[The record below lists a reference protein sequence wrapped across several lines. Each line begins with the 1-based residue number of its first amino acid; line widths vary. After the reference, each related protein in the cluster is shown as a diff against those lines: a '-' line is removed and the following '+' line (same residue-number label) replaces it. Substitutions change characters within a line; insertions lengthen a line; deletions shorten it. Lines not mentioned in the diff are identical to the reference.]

1 MSTARTLRALAFTV
15 SIVLGGPALAHD
27 PAPSATMSIDDVSAN
42 AAAAA
47 AVVDA
52 FHSALEHGDTDGA
65 LALLADDVLI
75 FESGE
80 AERSKAEYAEHHLAA
95 DAAFSA
101 AVPDTRSRRVARA
114 EADSAWVA
122 SEGRTT
128 GQFNG
133 RPVDSA
139 SVETM
144 VLRRETDGWRITHI
158 HWSSHAVR

>member
-1 MSTARTLRALAFTV
+1 MTTAKTLLALAFSV
-15 SIVLGGPALAHD
+15 SVFSVGSAFAHD
-27 PAPSATMSIDDVSAN
+27 PIQTAATSVEDVPTD

-47 AVVDA
+47 NAVDA
-52 FHSALEHGDTDGA
+52 FHAALEHGNTDGA

-75 FESGE
+75 FEGGE
-80 AERSKAEYAEHHLAA
+80 AERSKAEYARHHLAS

-101 AVPDTRSRRVARA
+101 AVPSVRSRRTARVG
-114 EADSAWVA
+114 ADSAWVA
-122 SEGRTT
+122 SESRTT

-133 RPVDSA
+133 RAIDSL